1 LKLEAPL
8 RVALVHDFLYTM
20 RGAERVLDVL
30 CELYPDADLYSLI
43 YRKGSLTPRIENRRV
58 FASPLRFFPGN
69 HRYWLPLYPWAMSRF
84 DFEGYDLVVSSSYAV
99 AKGARVP
106 DGTPHVC
113 YCHTPMRYVWD
124 MYEEYFHPSRRWK
137 PVRAMMNLMARR
149 LRAWDVRT
157 AAGVDAFVAN
167 STTVAERIRRIY
179 GRESTVIHP
188 PADAEFFTPSTA
200 PREDWYLCASA
211 FAPYKRADLAIE
223 AFRKSGRKL
232 KVVGAGQDEARI
244 RRLAGGSVEVLGWLS
259 DEALRD
265 LYRRGR
271 ALIFAGEEDFGIVP
285 VEAQLC
291 GMPVV
296 AFGRGGLRDSVVEG
310 ATGIFFG
317 EQTRESL
324 NDAVARLE
332 ASAIRPEACRR
343 NAERFA
349 RPRFRDA
356 LRDFIDRTV
365 AEVRAGRSP
374 RKRPGSGS

>member
-1 LKLEAPL
+1 
-8 RVALVHDFLYTM
+8 M

-43 YRKGSLTPRIENRRV
+43 YRKGTLNPRIENRRV
-58 FASPLRFFPGN
+58 TASALRWFPGN
-69 HRYWLPLYPWAMSRF
+69 HRWWLPLYPWAISRF
-84 DFEGYDLVVSSSYAV
+84 DFAGYDLVISSSYAV

-106 DGTPHVC
+106 EGIPHVC

-124 MYEEYFHPSRRWK
+124 MYEEYFHPSRRGWIA
-137 PVRAMMNLMARR
+137 RRFLERMARK

-157 AAGVDAFVAN
+157 AAGVDAFIAN
-167 STTVAERIRRIY
+167 STTVEERIRRIY

-188 PADAEFFTPSTA
+188 PADAEFFTPSEA

-211 FAPYKRADLAIE
+211 FAPYKRADLVIE
-223 AFRKSGRKL
+223 AFRRSGRRL

-244 RRLAGGSVEVLGWLS
+244 RKLGGGNIEVVGWLP
-259 DEALRD
+259 DEGLRD

-271 ALIFAGEEDFGIVP
+271 ALVFAGEEDFGIVP

-296 AFGRGGLRDSVVEG
+296 AFGRGGLRDSVVDGE
-310 ATGIFFG
+310 TGVFFG
-317 EQTRESL
+317 EQTADSL
-324 NDAVARLE
+324 NDAVARFESSSLR
-332 ASAIRPEACRR
+332 SDACRR

-349 RPRFRDA
+349 RPRFREA
-356 LRDFIDRTV
+356 LRAFIDRA
-365 AEVRAGRSP
+365 AEQVRSGRSS
-374 RKRPGSGS
+374 RNRIGSPA

>member
-1 LKLEAPL
+1 M
-8 RVALVHDFLYTM
+8 RTALVHDFLYTM

-43 YRKGSLTPRIENRRV
+43 YRKGSLNPRIENRRV

-69 HRYWLPLYPWAMSRF
+69 HRYWLPLYPWAISRF

-106 DGTPHVC
+106 EGTPHIC

-124 MYEEYFHPSRRWK
+124 MYGEYFHPSRRWK
-137 PVRAMMNLMARR
+137 PVRAMMDLMARR

-188 PADAEFFTPSTA
+188 PADAEFFTPSAA

-211 FAPYKRADLAIE
+211 FAPYKRADLAME

-244 RRLAGGSVEVLGWLS
+244 RSLAGGSVEVLGWLS

-271 ALIFAGEEDFGIVP
+271 ALVFAGEEDFGIVP

-310 ATGIFFG
+310 ETGFFFG
-317 EQTRESL
+317 ERTPESL
-324 NDAVARLE
+324 NDAVARFE
-332 ASAIRPEACRR
+332 ASAIRPETCRR

-365 AEVRAGRSP
+365 EEVRAGRSP
-374 RKRPGSGS
+374 RKRASSGT

>member
-1 LKLEAPL
+1 M
-8 RVALVHDFLYTM
+8 RIALVHDFLYTM

-30 CELYPDADLYSLI
+30 CELYPDADLHSLI
-43 YRKGSLTPRIENRRV
+43 YRKGSLNHRIENRRIT
-58 FASPLRFFPGN
+58 ASPLRFFPGN
-69 HRYWLPLYPWAMSRF
+69 HRWWLPLYPWAISRF
-84 DFEGYDLVVSSSYAV
+84 DFAGYDLVISSSYAV
-99 AKGARVP
+99 AKGVRVP
-106 DGTPHVC
+106 DGTPHIC

-137 PVRAMMNLMARR
+137 PLRAMIDFMARR

-157 AAGVDAFVAN
+157 AAGVDAFIAN

-179 GRESTVIHP
+179 GRESAVIHP
-188 PADAEFFTPSTA
+188 PADADYFTPSPS

-211 FAPYKRADLAIE
+211 FAPYKRADLVIE

-232 KVVGAGQDEARI
+232 KVVGAGQDESRI
-244 RRLAGGSVEVLGWLS
+244 RKLAGGPIEVLGWMS
-259 DEALRD
+259 DEGLRD

-271 ALIFAGEEDFGIVP
+271 ALVFAGEEDFGIVP

-296 AFGRGGLRDSVVEG
+296 AFGRGGLLDSVIDGE
-310 ATGIFFG
+310 TGVFFP
-317 EQTRESL
+317 EQTTESL
-324 NDAVARLE
+324 NAGVQRFESLN
-332 ASAIRPEACRR
+332 IRPGACRR

-356 LRDFIDRTV
+356 LRAFIDRTV
-365 AEVRAGRSP
+365 GEFRAGRSS
-374 RKRPGSGS
+374 RLRAGSPA

>member
-1 LKLEAPL
+1 M

-20 RGAERVLDVL
+20 RGAESVLDVL
-30 CELYPDADLYSLI
+30 CELFPAADLYTLT

-58 FASPLRFFPGN
+58 TASGLRFFPGS
-69 HRYWLPLYPWAMSRF
+69 HRWWLPLYPWAVSRF
-84 DFEGYDLVVSSSYAV
+84 DLSGYDLVVSSSYAV

-106 DGTPHVC
+106 EGTPHVC

-124 MYEEYFHPSRRWK
+124 MYEEYFRASRRWK
-137 PVRAMMNLMARR
+137 PVRAVLDLMARR

-167 STTVAERIRRIY
+167 STAVAERIRRIY
-179 GRESTVIHP
+179 GRESTVLHP

-211 FAPYKRADLAIE
+211 LAPYKRADLAIE
-223 AFRKSGRKL
+223 AFRRSGRRL
-232 KVVGAGQDEARI
+232 KVVGTGQDDARI
-244 RRLAGGSVEVLGWLS
+244 RKLAGGSVEVLGWIP
-259 DEALRD
+259 DEDLRD

-271 ALIFAGEEDFGIVP
+271 ALVFAGEEDFGIVP

-296 AFGRGGLRDSVVEG
+296 AFGRGGALDSVVDG
-310 ATGIFFG
+310 QTGIFFRD
-317 EQTRESL
+317 QTPESL
-324 NDAVARLE
+324 NAAVDRLE
-332 ASAIRPEACRR
+332 ASTLRPETCRS

-356 LRDFIDRTV
+356 LRSFIERAREDV
-365 AEVRAGRSP
+365 LAGRSG
-374 RKRPGSGS
+374 RKRPACPA